1 MAKNKAKL
9 KLKPKAAL
17 RAELRVAIRALGGE
31 HAKRNWDYLN
41 GESATLILQGACIGK
56 GPKSIVEHIYAKRQP
71 TVERARE
78 LARPWGCKAKD
89 VLREMAEFWAHYESI
104 LPDCDW
110 HKFAWLCFGRNQDH
124 QDLVSLETEQTQIV
138 AIRLKHGHS
147 FEFIGVCIKSKTTAH
162 RNWRK
167 FLKAIEGG
175 QCKCKS
181 PHCSM
186 NTPAGRTLI
195 IEGLDAKSQR
205 AKNSAFRSPFARV
218 AGGRSGGSKTIY
230 ETPGGGD
237 YEVREVNGLKVYN
250 HRLVWTR
257 KHGPIPS
264 EHEIHHLDGNTRNNA
279 IGNLALLPR
288 WAHRVCHH
296 VARQIAK

>member
-17 RAELRVAIRALGGE
+17 WAELRVAIRALGSE
-31 HAKRNWDYLN
+31 DAKDLWDYLN
-41 GESATLILQGACIGK
+41 REFATLILQGPCIGMDA
-56 GPKSIVEHIYAKRQP
+56 KSIIEYVYANRRA
-71 TVERARE
+71 TVGRARE

-89 VLREMAEFWAHYESI
+89 VLREMAEYWAHYESI

-124 QDLVSLETEQTQIV
+124 QDLVSLETEQTRTV
-138 AIRLKHGHS
+138 AIRLKHGCS
-147 FEFIGVCIKSKTTAH
+147 FEFIGACFKSKTTAH
-162 RNWRK
+162 RNWRR
-167 FLKAIEGG
+167 FLKAIEDG
-175 QCKCKS
+175 QCKCES

-186 NTPAGRTLI
+186 NSPDGRALI

-205 AKNSAFRSPFARV
+205 AKNSAFRSPFAKV
-218 AGGRSGGSKTIY
+218 ARGMSGGSKTIY
-230 ETPGGGD
+230 EAPSRGD
-237 YEVREVNGLKVYN
+237 YRVREVNGLKVYN

-257 KHGPIPS
+257 KHGLIPS
-264 EHEIHHLDGNTRNNA
+264 EHEIHHLDGNTHNDA
-279 IGNLALLPR
+279 IGNLVLLPR